1 MSGCWRRLGATGL
14 LALGLVSAVGPAA
27 AAPAAA
33 TPCYQQCPQVNG
45 WLARRAMTALDNDG
59 FRIGWSSSRRSA
71 LWVAYELLPEADR
84 REVDPR
90 PKGYTVDVRTR
101 PAVRSE
107 SYRGS
112 GFDRGHLA
120 ANGTVS
126 RFFGP
131 VAQQLAMHMSNIAP
145 QTPRL
150 NRGVWQ
156 RLEMA
161 EIDVWL
167 AGAQR
172 VWVVTGPLWPRRPA
186 QLSGGLPVPDGFYR
200 IWVRE
205 RDGRAPTVT
214 AFRVPQIVCGDEPP
228 RYFRVPVADIALA
241 AGLDFGPLEQ
251 LDEPELTAAERLA
264 MDALPLRY
272 ARDFQKTP
280 KPNGCT
286 R

>member
-1 MSGCWRRLGATGL
+1 MRRHRARAWQLAALLGWVV
-14 LALGLVSAVGPAA
+14 LVAPAQG
-27 AAPAAA
+27 APAAE

-45 WLARRAMTALDNDG
+45 FLAQRGMTTLDNDG
-59 FRIGWSSSRRSA
+59 FRIGWSSGRRSA
-71 LWVAYELLPEADR
+71 LWVAYQLVPGDDR
-84 REVDPR
+84 RDVDPR
-90 PKGYTVDVRTR
+90 PKGYTVDSRTR

-107 SYRGS
+107 SYRGT

-120 ANGTVS
+120 PNATVS
-126 RFFGP
+126 RFFGAE
-131 VAQQLAMHMSNIAP
+131 AQQQAMHMSNIAP

-150 NRGVWQ
+150 NRGTWQ

-161 EIDVWL
+161 EVDIWL

-172 VWVVTGPLWPRRPA
+172 VWVVTGPIWPKRPA
-186 QLSGGLPVPDGFYR
+186 KLAGGLPVPDGYYR

-228 RYFRVPVADIALA
+228 RYFRVPVADVARA
-241 AGLDFGPLEQ
+241 AGLDFGPLQ
-251 LDEPELTAAERLA
+251 DLDEPELTVAERDA
-264 MDALPLRY
+264 MDELPLRY

-280 KPNGCT
+280 RPDGCV

>member
-1 MSGCWRRLGATGL
+1 VTGRRWVGASL
-14 LALGLVSAVGPAA
+14 LMALGGMAFGAVAGTESQAVESR
-27 AAPAAA
+27 
-33 TPCYQQCPQVNG
+33 CYQQCPQING
-45 WLARRAMTALDNDG
+45 WLARRAMTTLDNDG
-59 FRIGWSSSRRSA
+59 FRIGWSSDRRSA
-71 LWVAYELLPEADR
+71 LWVAYQLRPGDDR

-90 PKGYTVDVRTR
+90 PKGYTVDTRTR

-120 ANGTVS
+120 ANSIVS

-131 VAQQLAMHMSNIAP
+131 VAQQQAMHMSNIAP

-150 NRGVWQ
+150 NRGTWQ

-167 AGAQR
+167 ASAER
-172 VWVVTGPLWPRRPA
+172 VWVVTGPLWPKRPA
-186 QLSGGLPVPDGFYR
+186 RLQGGLPIPEGYYR

-205 RDGRAPTVT
+205 REGRAPTVT
-214 AFRVPQIVCGDEPP
+214 AFRVPQVVCGDEPP
-228 RYFRVPVADIALA
+228 RYFRVPVAGIARIT
-241 AGLDFGPLEQ
+241 GLDFGPLEH
-251 LDEPELTAAERLA
+251 LDEPELTAAEREA

-280 KPNGCT
+280 RPDGCT